1 VKDSHERHTM
11 QIFLSWLSG
20 AWTITDNSSVAHNMQ
35 QGDIW
40 FANLNPAKGS
50 EQAGRRPVVIVSGD
64 TLNDTMP
71 IIIVVPV
78 TSQLKSYP
86 TCVLLL
92 ASKTNGLTKDSEA
105 IPFQIRTLSKKRLT
119 KKIGRVTADEL
130 REILK
135 GLFLTLTH

>member
-1 VKDSHERHTM
+1 
-11 QIFLSWLSG
+11 
-20 AWTITDNSSVAHNMQ
+20 MQ

-50 EQAGRRPVVIVSGD
+50 EQAGRRPVVIISGD
-64 TLNDTMP
+64 TLNDTLP
-71 IIIVVPV
+71 IVIVVPI
-78 TSQLKSYP
+78 SSKLKSYP

-105 IPFQIRTLSKKRLT
+105 IPFQVRAVSKKRLS
-119 KKIGRVTADEL
+119 KKIGHITAEES